1 MLISMRNKEGRASV
15 ALLGWR
21 LREPDYPF
29 NRAVATELYYR
40 ALINKKIRDGQPF
53 PPEWLAAQWS
63 RIPVGWTDDNGGAI

>member
-1 MLISMRNKEGRASV
+1 MMISMRARDGRASV

-29 NRAVATELYYR
+29 NRTAATVLYYR
-40 ALINKKIRDGQPF
+40 ALINREIRAGRPF

-63 RIPVGWTDDNGGAI
+63 RVLIGGFGRAF